1 MNNLNTF
8 QIVLLACLG
17 VIAFVAVLIFAGV
30 IPGFRG
36 SPGGVGG
43 TVVLWG
49 PIPEETMNSALK
61 VFQDQYKSE
70 FTLTYDYQD
79 PRRLDANL
87 VEALAAGRGP
97 DLVIFPHASLI
108 KRLENISPLAYEN
121 YSELQFTGNFI
132 RESKLYLADSGIL
145 ALPLYLD
152 PLVLYYNPDLLSAA
166 RLVEPPKTWKEMESA
181 VKVLTQ
187 VDQNNNLLASAI
199 ALGKT
204 NNIANA
210 KDILSLLIMQ
220 VGNPITVL
228 TVNKLNIV
236 LAESADS
243 GKSPAVD
250 ALDFFN
256 RFSNPAN
263 ALYSWNGAQ
272 PEARDAFLRGS
283 LAMYLGYASEYNLIK
298 RQNPQLNIEV
308 TVVPQVTKNSAIT
321 IGRLFGVSLLRGS
334 PNPVTAARAMTLLS
348 GATTGQSLATTL
360 ELAPTR
366 KDLLRSFPKDPTQS
380 VFYQSAIFSS
390 GWLDPAAD
398 ESKKIF
404 QKMIENSQSGA
415 AATSEVVKRAQ
426 AELQLL
432 SN

>member
-17 VIAFVAVLIFAGV
+17 FIAFLAVLIFAGV

-36 SPGGVGG
+36 PTGGVGG

-49 PIPEETMNSALK
+49 PIPDETMNSALK
-61 VFQDQYKSE
+61 VFQAQYKSE
-70 FTLTYDYQD
+70 FTLTYIYQD
-79 PRRLDANL
+79 PRSLEANL

-97 DLVIFPHASLI
+97 DLVIFPHTSLI
-108 KRLENISPLAYEN
+108 KRLENISPLAYKS
-121 YSELQFTGNFI
+121 YPQLQFNNNFI

-152 PLVLYYNPDLLSAA
+152 PLVLYYNSDLLSAA
-166 RLVEPPKTWKEMESA
+166 RLVEPPKTWKELEGA
-181 VKVLTQ
+181 AKALTQ

-199 ALGKT
+199 ALGKA

-220 VGNPITVL
+220 AGNPITVL
-228 TVNKLNIV
+228 EGDKLNVV
-236 LAESADS
+236 LTQSSDG
-243 GKSPAVD
+243 GKNPAVD

-256 RFSNPAN
+256 RFSNSSN
-263 ALYSWNGAQ
+263 TLYSWSGAQ
-272 PEARDAFLRGS
+272 PEARDAFLRGTV
-283 LAMYLGYASEYNLIK
+283 AMYLGYASEYNLIR

-308 TVVPQVTKNSAIT
+308 GVVPQLTKNSAVT
-321 IGRLFGVSLLRGS
+321 VGRLFGVSLMRES
-334 PNPVTAARAMTLLS
+334 KNPVTAVRAMTLLS
-348 GATTGQSLATTL
+348 GATTDQSLATTL

-390 GWLDPAAD
+390 GWLDPD
-398 ESKKIF
+398 LNESKKIF

-415 AATSEVVKRAQ
+415 TATTETIKRAQ
-426 AELQLL
+426 EELQLL